1 MNWISRLVSIFV
13 RNSSSTWKSCASFM
27 ARRFQPALEPAR
39 VRKREGGQAIIEMI
53 LVLPLIFVFIML
65 IVDFGL
71 ALDRREVIQHG
82 IREAARQGAVGKGI
96 TEVKDVAIDQSQGL
110 FTVADLEVC
119 YVDEDGNG
127 NPGNAGDSVRVSG
140 TYVYQFTVGS
150 GELLAV
156 FGVDA
161 GGWDITMTPSAESRL
176 ETSIAGAP
184 ECAP

>member
-1 MNWISRLVSIFV
+1 MTKFSRLIRILSRTSSSISRL
-13 RNSSSTWKSCASFM
+13 CASPF

-39 VRKREGGQAIIEMI
+39 VRRERGQAIIEMI

-82 IREAARQGAVGKGI
+82 IREAARQGSVGKGI

-110 FTVADLEVC
+110 FTAADLEVC
-119 YVDEDGNG
+119 YVDEDNNG

-161 GGWDITMTPSAESRL
+161 NGWDITMTPSAEARL

-184 ECAP
+184 ECVP